1 MADRTA
7 AIVRHSVLVLV
18 CAIMLVPFI
27 WMVLTSL
34 KSLPESTLVPATIL
48 PQEWRWSNYVEVL
61 NVLPFGSFYVNSL
74 VNVTVRTF
82 GLLLLSALSAYAFAR
97 LRFPG
102 KDVLFVLVLSVMM
115 IPPEVLLI
123 PQYQIMSGLGWLN
136 TIQAIIAPG
145 LFSALATFLLRQ
157 FFAGIPGEIEEAAR
171 LDGAGPLRV
180 FWSVMLPMAV
190 PGLIAAGVLKTLH
203 AWNELLWPLV
213 VNDSPDKLTLPA
225 GLAFMKD
232 ETFTNFPLQMAGSV
246 MAVLPVLVL
255 FIVLQKYVVR
265 GFVAA
270 GGVK

>member
-1 MADRTA
+1 MLLTT
-7 AIVRHSVLVLV
+7 
-18 CAIMLVPFI
+18 CAIMIVPFV
-27 WMVLTSL
+27 WMVLTSV
-34 KSLPESTLVPATIL
+34 KSLAESTAVPLAVL
-48 PQEWRWSNYVEVL
+48 PSEWRWSNYAEVL
-61 NVLPFGSFYVNSL
+61 RVLPFGSFYLNSL
-74 VNVTVRTF
+74 INVAVRTT
-82 GLLLLSALSAYAFAR
+82 GLLLLSSLSAYAFAR

-102 KDVLFVLVLSVMM
+102 RDVLFVLVLSVMM

-123 PQYQIMSGLGWLN
+123 PQYQIMAGLGWLN
-136 TIQAIIAPG
+136 SLQAVIAPG

-157 FFAGIPGEIEEAAR
+157 FFAGIPYEIEEAAR
-171 LDGAGPLRV
+171 IDGAGTLRV
-180 FWSVMLPMAV
+180 YWSIMLPMAA

-213 VNDSPDKLTLPA
+213 VNDSPSKLTLPA

-232 ETFTNFPLQMAGSV
+232 ENFTNFPLQMAGAV
-246 MAVLPVLVL
+246 MAVLPVVVM